1 MHDFW
6 DKRGVFEE
14 KMGDFWVKWGI
25 FEEKMHDFLVKWI
38 IFKEKMGDFCLNE
51 GFSKRKWVIF
61 AEIGDFCG
69 ENG

>member
-1 MHDFW
+1 M
-6 DKRGVFEE
+6 KR

-25 FEEKMHDFLVKWI
+25 FKEKMHDFRVKWI

-61 AEIGDFCG
+61 A
-69 ENG
+69 

>member
-1 MHDFW
+1 MIFE
-6 DKRGVFEE
+6 DKRGIFEE

-25 FEEKMHDFLVKWI
+25 FKEKMHDFLVKWI

-61 AEIGDFCG
+61 A
-69 ENG
+69 